1 MSLEDAL
8 NENTAAIK
16 ELSLI
21 MAGIKGTPAND
32 TGNTTDK
39 PQKVPPKGKAKEE
52 PAGKQ
57 DSKPAETAM
66 EQAGS
71 TETAT
76 SGDAGSTETETSGDA
91 GAGSTKEVDYA
102 TEVVPAV
109 TAVAKKFGR
118 DGALEV
124 LKPFGVESAKDLDKS
139 RWQELIDAC
148 KAKVD
153 EE

>member
-1 MSLEDAL
+1 M
-8 NENTAAIK
+8 
-16 ELSLI
+16 
-21 MAGIKGTPAND
+21 
-32 TGNTTDK
+32 
-39 PQKVPPKGKAKEE
+39 
-52 PAGKQ
+52 
-57 DSKPAETAM
+57 
-66 EQAGS
+66 
-71 TETAT
+71 
-76 SGDAGSTETETSGDA
+76 
-91 GAGSTKEVDYA
+91 
-102 TEVVPAV
+102 